1 MSYSSAEK
9 SFSPYKQVKNM
20 PKRNNMYTG
29 ANFVSKPSHE
39 NLAPIT
45 NTIHGGGGLLF
56 APPPSLS
63 FSYPPS
69 APLFNPIF
77 YQNHHQQLQLQ
88 LQQQQQQQQ
97 PPLLP
102 LPIIP
107 NKHLHSSLPSRTRSL
122 SSSPSN
128 RKNNRTRSDQ
138 SLTPKRTKSKQLIT
152 GKVEDHQPKKDQL
165 KPTSSEAATKTQAIN
180 KSFVM
185 ASANDN
191 PFGPD
196 PNDLPKVLTS
206 SYIAT
211 GNVAKD
217 LEKFS
222 GSVFTLSPP
231 PSSLPLPKFSLRPKL
246 SCNAEAA
253 GVDAGATDNLRRL
266 LRLH

>member
-1 MSYSSAEK
+1 MDAIFMSSSSEKSYS
-9 SFSPYKQVKNM
+9 PYNQLKNVSQ
-20 PKRNNMYTG
+20 RNTG
-29 ANFVSKPSHE
+29 ASFVSKPCE
-39 NLAPIT
+39 NLAPT
-45 NTIHGGGGLLF
+45 NTIHGGGLLF
-56 APPPSLS
+56 VPPLSLS

-69 APLFNPIF
+69 PSLLNPIL
-77 YQNHHQQLQLQ
+77 YQNHQQQL
-88 LQQQQQQQQ
+88 QQ

-102 LPIIP
+102 LPIP
-107 NKHLHSSLPSRTRSL
+107 NKPLQSSLPSRTRSL

-128 RKNNRTRSDQ
+128 RKSNRAREQ
-138 SLTPKRTKSKQLIT
+138 SLTPKRSKSKQLN
-152 GKVEDHQPKKDQL
+152 GKVEDQPKKDHI
-165 KPTSSEAATKTQAIN
+165 KPTEATKTQTIT

-185 ASANDN
+185 ASAN
-191 PFGPD
+191 PIGPD
-196 PNDLPKVLTS
+196 PNDLPKVLAL

-266 LRLH
+266 LRLR

>member
-1 MSYSSAEK
+1 MDAIFMSSSAEK
-9 SFSPYKQVKNM
+9 SFSPYKQLKNI
-20 PKRNNMYTG
+20 PKRNSG
-29 ANFVSKPSHE
+29 AHVVSKPSE
-39 NLAPIT
+39 NIPPANI
-45 NTIHGGGGLLF
+45 IHGAGLLF

-63 FSYPPS
+63 FSCPPS
-69 APLFNPIF
+69 ASLFNPLF
-77 YQNHHQQLQLQ
+77 YQNHHQL
-88 LQQQQQQQQ
+88 QQQQ

-102 LPIIP
+102 LPTP
-107 NKHLHSSLPSRTRSL
+107 NKPLHSSLPSRTRSL

-128 RKNNRTRSDQ
+128 RKNNRSRDQ
-138 SLTPKRTKSKQLIT
+138 SLTPKRSKSKQLT
-152 GKVEDHQPKKDQL
+152 GKVEEPKKDS
-165 KPTSSEAATKTQAIN
+165 KPADQATKTQAIS

-185 ASANDN
+185 ASANN
-191 PFGPD
+191 PIGPD
-196 PNDLPKVLTS
+196 PNDLPKVLAS
-206 SYIAT
+206 SYLAT

-266 LRLH
+266 LRLR